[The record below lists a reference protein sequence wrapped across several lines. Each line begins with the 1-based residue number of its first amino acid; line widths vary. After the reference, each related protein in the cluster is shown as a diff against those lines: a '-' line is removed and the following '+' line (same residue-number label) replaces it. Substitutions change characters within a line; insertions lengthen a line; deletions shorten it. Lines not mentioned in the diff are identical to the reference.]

1 MAIRALPSAI
11 KAWVYS
17 RRVVKVPSDSMYFYV
32 KMSAGIPRVSRLDA
46 PRNRLFANDERI
58 WGRFVRIAMDIA
70 LYRRARIEMLSIRA
84 LRMRSSVLLALS

>member
-1 MAIRALPSAI
+1 MRALSSAI

-46 PRNRLFANDERI
+46 PRNRLFANDERR
-58 WGRFVRIAMDIA
+58 WGRFVRFAMDIT
-70 LYRRARIEMLSIRA
+70 LYRLDRMEMWSIRA
-84 LRMRSSVLLALS
+84 LHIRSGVFLTLS